1 MTKAEKENKENKVP
15 SWVMDI
21 AKAVETEGTALDM
34 RAVTLNSSKNGIE
47 YAVTT
52 GSVSLDLITGGGWAP
67 GRAVSVFGPEQS
79 GKSTD
84 AWETL
89 AWNLLRGTVCF
100 IFDTEQALDAD
111 YIDRII
117 YKVTGNNMEY
127 YLGEIDYEEK
137 KIIKPGLLYYFQP
150 NVGEDVFRMINRVLS
165 VIPDV
170 IHSKK
175 KGWCWARQGK
185 TKKDYKL
192 EPRDIEG
199 AISALVIIDSLAHMV
214 PEAKEDDDTKNPL
227 GAVARML
234 SQELPKTINRVA
246 KKRCTILYTNQI
258 RNKIG
263 VMFGNPEDEV
273 GGNAPK
279 FASSQRLRFQA
290 VATSNVEKIFIT
302 SGSRDKEDGTDVDME
317 PSWNNDGYD
326 KYRYAKVKVK
336 KNKLFSPH
344 QSCWVRYRFESA
356 GHPGDGLDES
366 FDVYQYLYMT
376 GQCSKKTGKGL
387 SISLLGVSQD
397 KGIPEKLIPFLGDKI
412 GKEEKKKKDKKK
424 KSKEK
429 EIASFDRKLT
439 WLEFK
444 ELVENPERKHALRS
458 LCTRQ
463 IKSGYAF
470 GLYFEM
476 KNEKNKEEE

>member
-1 MTKAEKENKENKVP
+1 MAKKEKEKKEKVP
-15 SWVMDI
+15 AWVMDI
-21 AKAVETEGTALDM
+21 AQAVEKEGTALDM

-100 IFDTEQALDAD
+100 IFDAEQALDPD

-117 YKVTGNNMEY
+117 YKITGNTMDD
-127 YLGEIDYEEK
+127 YLGEIDYEEGK
-137 KIIKPGLLYYFQP
+137 VIKPGLLYYFQP
-150 NVGEDVFRMINRVLS
+150 NVGEDVFRMFERVLS

-175 KGWCWARQGK
+175 KGWCWAYKGK

-199 AISALVIIDSLAHMV
+199 AISALIIIDSLPHLV
-214 PEAKEDDDTKNPL
+214 PEAKTEDDTKNPMAAL
-227 GAVARML
+227 ARML
-234 SQELPKTINRVA
+234 SQELPNACNIVS
-246 KKRCTILYTNQI
+246 KKRCTLLYTNQV

-263 VMFGNPEDEV
+263 VMFGNPENEM

-279 FASSQRLRFQA
+279 FSSSQRLRFGS
-290 VATSNVEKIFIT
+290 VALSNVEKIFKT
-302 SGSRDKEDGTDVDME
+302 SGSSDKEDGNDVDVE
-317 PSWNNDGYD
+317 PSWDNEGID
-326 KYRYAKVKVK
+326 KYRYAKVKVR

-344 QSCWVRYRFESA
+344 QTCWVRYRFEAS

-387 SISLLGVSQD
+387 SISLLGISEE
-397 KGIPEKLIPFLGDKI
+397 KGIPEKLIPYLGDKI
-412 GKEEKKKKDKKK
+412 GREEKKKKDKKK